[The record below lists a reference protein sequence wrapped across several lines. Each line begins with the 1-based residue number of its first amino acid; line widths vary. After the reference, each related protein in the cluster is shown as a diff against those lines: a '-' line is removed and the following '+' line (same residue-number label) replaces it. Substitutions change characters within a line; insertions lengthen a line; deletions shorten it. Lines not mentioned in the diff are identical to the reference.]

1 MTRRPWIAVTVGAAA
16 TVVAAAGP
24 APAKIAA
31 GAPNH
36 QVKLGLNEFKINP
49 FATQARAGTVRISA
63 VNHGRKV
70 HEVLVVR
77 WTKRSGLPVRNRRI
91 DEAALKRAGAVVGE
105 ISDIKAGRTG
115 TKTFRLDKGTY
126 AVFCNLPGHYG
137 AGMRATLVVRSR

>member
-36 QVKLGLNEFKINP
+36 QVKLSLNEFKINP
-49 FATQARAGTVRISA
+49 FATQARAGAVRVSA
-63 VNHGRKV
+63 VNHGRKT
-70 HEVLVVR
+70 HELIVVR
-77 WTKRSGLPVRNRRI
+77 WTRQAGLPVHNGRV
-91 DEAALKRAGAVVGE
+91 DEAALRRAGALVGE
-105 ISDIKAGRTG
+105 ISGIKAGRTG
-115 TKTFRLDKGTY
+115 AKTFRLDKGTY